1 MHSHCLKKKWTPLI
15 LQTKRL
21 QRQGRELLTNTSQ
34 ILNPHTNISLTV
46 TIAVVYIISIFRTLK
61 HESDTCHPMGKCKQE
76 LLQSFFQASCDV
88 QIHSDGTCI
97 WCQESRKPECY
108 TEHFCKTPFSKGE
121 PQEITFWGYL
131 RIKGSKEGYWSD
143 FSPIERVK
151 CTAWND

>member
-1 MHSHCLKKKWTPLI
+1 MLLKCIHIAFKKSEHPLSCRP
-15 LQTKRL
+15 KRL

-76 LLQSFFQASCDV
+76 LLQSFFQASHDV

-108 TEHFCKTPFSKGE
+108 TEHFKTLSKGV
-121 PQEITFWGYL
+121 PRDYLWGYL
-131 RIKGSKEGYWSD
+131 RM
-143 FSPIERVK
+143 
-151 CTAWND
+151 